1 MKPKRQRSN
10 KRQAGIA
17 LVTVLIAGVI
27 AIAILTIL
35 NISVLGE
42 LRSGRSVGSRNQ
54 LAQAADGVSDQARLQ
69 LLLDYTN
76 SKKTI
81 PNYLSYLSSNL
92 STTPL
97 GGKIDLGQG
106 LKASWKVTNV
116 SQPTDK
122 YGWVEIHATAY
133 NGNSNQTVIRRVS
146 FGQNPIFDLAMLS
159 ETINC
164 MYCHLRVNG
173 DVGSLQFFRPGWG
186 TEGASGQGSGGADG
200 GSIVNGS
207 VYVAPC
213 PASAKC
219 PGKDNITQDYTNL
232 SGNPK
237 TLNSAQVMGGINTNY
252 TESKLPKSTNGVPQF
267 PPIERAVGE
276 ANADGTMRGGL
287 IVGVPKGGQLTA
299 LPSSSNV
306 PQVSGVYNGNLVL
319 IGTPANP
326 IVLKGDIYVK
336 GDVVIKGVV
345 TGRGAIYSDRN
356 TYIAG
361 NVTTANPPDAVGTGV
376 CTGITDPNTCAQKNV
391 AAGKDE
397 LRLATRGSTIMGDY
411 TERNAADGKLP
422 WDQTQSAD
430 YYRSQFGFYG
440 GNRYYDTATGD
451 ELYKGADGKYYNVE
465 NQQIPSTQVVT
476 KAADPGSDT
485 SSNPD
490 DAYSYSFR
498 PGSVNSDGS
507 FTPWL
512 SDTFYKQ
519 TLLGQKPY
527 QYNTWRTG
535 NLSRYNGEDDQA
547 FHDRIQASLIA
558 ARIPSNAA
566 NDIACAV
573 SGLSGSDN
581 GCPDNPPRNGDIY
594 DNKGKKWG
602 HFSWDGGSTLRV
614 MVDVTQSYETQVTQ
628 VDAFLYSNWRIAG
641 KTSMQ
646 ALAVNGGMIAKQLG
660 VLAPGRKVET
670 WWTGNYYS
678 FLNDPTKAKC
688 ASSGQ
693 TYYVPGTN
701 DCALTVNYD
710 YRLRNGGFGYDLVKG
725 TPGQTIAWRLSGN
738 TADRVAP

>member
-186 TEGASGQGSGGADG
+186 TEGNSGQGSGGADG
-200 GSIVNGS
+200 GSNINGN
-207 VYVAPC
+207 VFIAPC
-213 PASAKC
+213 PAGTTC
-219 PGKDNITQDYTNL
+219 PGTNNLTNDSTDL
-232 SGNPK
+232 SGTPK
-237 TLNSAQVMGGINTNY
+237 LINGAQVTQAVNTNY
-252 TESKLPKSTNGVPQF
+252 TGSKLPKSTNGVPQF

-276 ANADGTMRGGL
+276 ANADGTMSGGL

-319 IGTPANP
+319 IGTAANP

-361 NVTTANPPDAVGTGV
+361 NVTTVNPPDSVGTGV
-376 CTGITDPNTCAQKNV
+376 CTGITNPDTCAQKNV

-411 TERNAADGKLP
+411 TERNATGTKLP
-422 WDQTQSAD
+422 YDQTQSAD
-430 YYRSQFGFYG
+430 YYRSQFGFYS
-440 GNRYYDTATGD
+440 GNRYYDTVTGD
-451 ELYKGADGKYYNVE
+451 ELYKGTDGKYYNVE
-465 NQQIPSTQVVT
+465 NQQISSTQVIT
-476 KAADPGSDT
+476 KAADPGSNT
-485 SSNPD
+485 SANPN

-498 PGSVNSDGS
+498 PGSINSSGG

-512 SDTFYKQ
+512 SDAFYKNQ
-519 TLLGQKPY
+519 LLGQ
-527 QYNTWRTG
+527 QSFTYNTWRTG
-535 NLSRYNGEDDQA
+535 LPGRNSGESDKA
-547 FHDRIQASLIA
+547 FITRITNALVA
-558 ARIPSNAA
+558 ARLPKSEASA
-566 NDIACAV
+566 IAQRYV
-573 SGLSGSDN
+573 
-581 GCPDNPPRNGDIY
+581 NGD
-594 DNKGKKWG
+594 GAWG
-602 HFSWDGGSTLRV
+602 QDFSGGHWYFDGGNTLRV
-614 MVDVTQSYETQVTQ
+614 IIDNKQSYPAQVTQ

-670 WWTGNYYS
+670 WWTDTLGNWDGWSGKYD
-678 FLNDPTKAKC
+678 FLNDPKQAQC
-688 ASSGQ
+688 ASGQ